1 MKREKIIK
9 FKVSEEENKTIE
21 ENAAKGGFASVAAY
35 ARNQCLAYKPIQLVL
50 WQKCEIR
57 DSLQEINR
65 ITGNNPQILSC
76 INKINGIID
85 KVGE

>member
-35 ARNQCLAYKPIQLVL
+35 ARNQCLADKPAQLVL
-50 WQKCEIR
+50 WEKCKIR

-65 ITGNNPQILSC
+65 LAGNNPQILSC

>member
-35 ARNQCLAYKPIQLVL
+35 ARNQCLVYEPVQLVL
-50 WQKCEIR
+50 WEKCKIR

-65 ITGNNPQILSC
+65 LAGNNPQILSC
-76 INKINGIID
+76 INKINGIIERA
-85 KVGE
+85 GE